1 MLCMDTF
8 TQKWNTLVMLVS
20 NRPYQ
25 QRPYMTSYTVS
36 AITASRV
43 LHSLF
48 VNGQQRLDVK
58 RWTWM
63 KETPNSDLLREGI
76 NWRVYFRLGSECRNT
91 VKGPAGEATVL
102 RWTTLTLGWSAAK
115 ERMNGGLRNKIFKIT
130 NSARSLR
137 ARDISCN
144 QTRWT
149 AFIWMLQ
156 SDSNRRAFHQSIQY
170 HTVVRSK
177 TCEPSINPTVCGTA
191 YDPKVAE
198 ADIALTCLHRADS
211 LHVGNPTIP
220 FAKFLTLAFMRT
232 TFTSY

>member
-102 RWTTLTLGWSAAK
+102 RWTTTTGEVFYTGLWVSWHC
-115 ERMNGGLRNKIFKIT
+115 ERA
-130 NSARSLR
+130 S
-137 ARDISCN
+137 
-144 QTRWT
+144 W
-149 AFIWMLQ
+149 W
-156 SDSNRRAFHQSIQY
+156 SDSVALDNFNFRLE
-170 HTVVRSK
+170 RSK
-177 TCEPSINPTVCGTA
+177 RANEWWT
-191 YDPKVAE
+191 PKQN
-198 ADIALTCLHRADS
+198 L
-211 LHVGNPTIP
+211 
-220 FAKFLTLAFMRT
+220 
-232 TFTSY
+232 